1 MSGYVLSA
9 IALGIN
15 DSLNPYGFSI
25 VLIFLIFLSFYGC
38 TPGQVTVS
46 GLSLTLSL
54 SLATFL
60 SIVRGYDIWLE
71 SAVVNTAVRLL
82 SLGVAAVLGGFGLM
96 SFSEWW
102 RGKKDSRA
110 SSAGVNR
117 LPVFLGAYPAHNAV
131 PCSKRGVLK
140 ESVSL
145 IIISVLLGT
154 LGTILGSLWP
164 KSQDFYLSYYFL
176 MTAGRLQATILFL
189 GFYSLASAFCV
200 VVVWL
205 VVLSIS
211 YSEKMKGIFIKA
223 VSFVRM
229 ASSAVLLS
237 MGLGLLYLFF
247 HR

>member
-1 MSGYVLSA
+1 MSEYVLLA

-15 DSLNPYGFSI
+15 DSLNPYGLSI
-25 VLIFLIFLSFYGC
+25 VLLFLIFLSFYGC
-38 TPGQVTVS
+38 APGHVIIS
-46 GLSLTLSL
+46 GLFLTLSL
-54 SLATFL
+54 SLMIFL

-71 SAVVNTAVRLL
+71 SAVMNTAVRIL
-82 SLGVAAVLGGFGLM
+82 SLGMAAVLGGFGFI

-110 SSAGVNR
+110 GGAGVNR

-131 PCSKRGVLK
+131 PCSRRGVLR
-140 ESVSL
+140 EFVSL
-145 IIISVLLGT
+145 IIVSVLLGT
-154 LGTILGSLWP
+154 LGTVLGSLWP
-164 KSQDFYLSYYFL
+164 KSQHLYLSYYSL
-176 MTAGRLQATILFL
+176 MTAGRPQAVILFL

-211 YSEKMKGIFIKA
+211 YSERIKGILIKA
-223 VSFVRM
+223 VSFVRIT
-229 ASSAVLLS
+229 SSAVLLS

-247 HR
+247 YR